1 MGFVGRAFC
10 DRQPAEQVSL
20 AVRGNGLA
28 WGDLALLYES
38 AEFLV
43 EFLSVV
49 TSWRTS
55 FAVRGGGEP
64 QIPNRRFRASLPPL
78 VHLAPDYFSVAK
90 WANLRTTSWD

>member
-1 MGFVGRAFC
+1 MGFVGRALC

-20 AVRGNGLA
+20 AARGDGLA

-43 EFLSVV
+43 DFLSVV
-49 TSWRTS
+49 MSWCRS

-64 QIPNRRFRASLPPL
+64 QIPNGRFDASLPPL

-90 WANLRTTSWD
+90 